1 MQHLTL
7 TIIRDEHR
15 ALAAMLRSMLLLL
28 EQARRQHALPD
39 FSVLRAMLLY
49 IDEYPERLH
58 HTKESELLF
67 PKIRLRV
74 PDMVD
79 VLTQLDQEH
88 ANGERAVRHLEH
100 LLLAFDVLGE
110 PRREAFEEAAARY
123 VDFYLAH
130 MRVEDVTILP
140 AAVAHLSASD
150 WDELD
155 QAFSTNRD
163 PLTGADLPDAYRP
176 LFLKILN
183 TAPAPIGL
191 A

>member
-28 EQARRQHALPD
+28 EQARRQHELPD

-67 PKIRLRV
+67 PKIRQRV
-74 PDMVD
+74 PDLVD

-110 PRREAFEEAAARY
+110 PRREAFEVAAARY

-140 AAVAHLSASD
+140 AAVAHLTASD

-155 QAFSTNRD
+155 QAFSANRD